1 MRPGKLVLFF
11 SSLVLALP
19 SLAAS
24 DTRSEPQTA
33 PEPGQPTSTLQVYSR
48 ETLVD
53 VIVTDSQGQAIRD
66 LKRSDFVVF
75 EDGKPQPIRSFTESG
90 LQSARAGRALRTLPP
105 GIHTNYQANP
115 AAGPVNILL
124 IDALHTGRPGIIR
137 TLAATSQSIE
147 RMPAG
152 TQMAI
157 FWLSASGLHLLQG
170 FTADTARLRQA
181 LDNPRT
187 DIGSNLDRHTTDWY
201 TVDAL
206 NQISEYVAGIKG
218 RKNLLWF
225 TPGMPVLLTRDGGY
239 GWAGTEDMRLPSNN
253 QGAADAAT
261 GANLVTVDP
270 SFPSTLDLDRSA
282 IDAVA
287 RLRAGDPIM
296 DQWNLRSVFGDSDGP
311 NMKQIH
317 RLMDTYER
325 FTVEQIAVSPINP
338 NGIGYVGSGQL
349 KAEEV
354 AEQSGGRAVYNTND
368 LVTTLDT
375 IIAGGS
381 HYYTLSYIPPRRKP
395 DGHYHTI
402 QVKLAI
408 PGAQLL
414 YRKGYNAEDPKP
426 IPYFTGPELIR
437 ASLQGKAPAAA
448 ELLFD
453 ARLAPA
459 PSTSPAPPAHP
470 SSAHTRKTPAQRTPY
485 DLLVAVPQS
494 QISFSDNSDGTHTAS
509 LRFAFEAYDIN
520 GKHLGGHSQ
529 DVKLAL
535 TPDRYTE
542 FKKNPVCFHEP
553 LNLFPGPLF
562 LRIGVLDSTSNKVGT
577 LEVPVT
583 VAAPPR

>member
-1 MRPGKLVLFF
+1 MRPGKLVLCF
-11 SSLVLALP
+11 SSLILALP
-19 SLAAS
+19 TLAAS
-24 DTRSEPQTA
+24 DTRSQPQTA
-33 PEPGQPTSTLQVYSR
+33 PEPAQPTTTVQVYSR
-48 ETLVD
+48 EAIVD
-53 VIVTDSQGQAIRD
+53 VVVTDSQGQPIRD
-66 LKRSDFVVF
+66 LKRSDFVIS

-90 LQSARAGRALRTLPP
+90 LRSARAGRPLRTLPP
-105 GIHTNYQANP
+105 DIHTNYQANP

-124 IDALHTGRPGIIR
+124 IDALHTGRTGIIR

-239 GWAGTEDMRLPSNN
+239 GWSGTEDLRLPNNN

-261 GANLVTVDP
+261 GVNLASVDP
-270 SFPSTLDLDRSA
+270 SLPSTLDLDRSA
-282 IDAVA
+282 DDAVA
-287 RLRAGDPIM
+287 RLRAGNPIT
-296 DQWNLRSVFGDSDGP
+296 DQWNLRSVFADSDGS
-311 NMKQIH
+311 NMGQIH

-325 FTVEQIAVSPINP
+325 FTAEQIAVSPINP
-338 NGIGYVGSGQL
+338 NGIGSIGSGQL

-354 AEQSGGRAVYNTND
+354 AEQSGGKAVYNTND
-368 LVTTLDT
+368 LVATLDN
-375 IIAGGS
+375 IIAEGS
-381 HYYTLSYIPPRRKP
+381 HCYSLSYIPPRRKP

-414 YRKGYNAEDPKP
+414 YRKGYNSEDPKP
-426 IPYFTGPELIR
+426 IPHFAAPELIQ
-437 ASLQGKAPAAA
+437 ASLHGKAPAAA
-448 ELLFD
+448 QLLFD
-453 ARLAPA
+453 ARLVPAPA
-459 PSTSPAPPAHP
+459 IASPGN
-470 SSAHTRKTPAQRTPY
+470 SSSGHKSKTPAKRTPY

-494 QISFSDNSDGTHTAS
+494 QISFADNSDGTHTAS

-535 TPDRYTE
+535 APDRYAE
-542 FKKNPVCFHEP
+542 FKKNPVFFHEQ
-553 LNLFPGPLF
+553 LDLFPGPLF

-577 LEVPVT
+577 LEVPINV
-583 VAAPPR
+583 PRK